1 MQGQVPQGAEEL
13 FWSASYS
20 GYEQS
25 GKTDCSQI
33 YFVGC
38 SHGSKLLVSFVFL
51 TGKQT
56 YHKAYPCLLTPGG
69 GSYDDL
75 KG

>member
-1 MQGQVPQGAEEL
+1 MQGQPPPGAEDL
-13 FWSASYS
+13 FWFVSYS

-38 SHGSKLLVSFVFL
+38 SHGSKLLVSSVFL

-56 YHKAYPCLLTPGG
+56 YHKAYPFSLTPCR
-69 GSYDDL
+69 DL
-75 KG
+75 TKT